1 MALLGEIRR
10 RSWLLIVMIALGM
23 GGFLLMDMS
32 GPAGGGGLFG
42 GGQNVGSINGKKI
55 SIQEYQN
62 RLNARQ
68 NPNVNSFEQN
78 KNVWDEFVLE
88 SILDEEGQAAGFG
101 VSGAELNDLMV
112 GENIS
117 PLVYRA
123 FMNPQTGQIDRNNLQ
138 TTYQSFK
145 DRGLATEGQYFM
157 RNLEEQVVLQQ
168 KGTKL
173 SSMVS
178 GALYTPKWL
187 AEAEKGGQITSAEV
201 SYVQIPFTSIPDA
214 NVQVSDADLNNYLN
228 ANAHDYKSDQETRT
242 VEYVVFDVAATD
254 DDKSNIRFELQ
265 ELATKFRNTNENEQ
279 FVQQEYGTYDSR
291 YVLKDELNPTVANE
305 LFELDNGNVVGPYEE
320 DGFYRI
326 TKLIDRRAVP
336 DSVQA
341 RHIVR
346 SANPAD
352 PNSIAAARKTIDS
365 LKNLILTQ
373 RIPFD
378 TLAVNFGQAGTA
390 QNSDLGMLSAQ
401 QLSGLPEVRNLAF
414 YEARKGE
421 LNVVESQY
429 GVHLVEVT
437 NVKSTGQT
445 GARVATISR
454 YIVPSKATQ
463 DAAYQKAFAF
473 VRDNRSADAMKKAA
487 QEQGLRLRKA
497 EGLKVNDYSVG
508 DLDDGEAS
516 RNIVKFAFD
525 AKPGDVSPSVYT
537 YDEDAVEFYNDAYVV
552 AALNNVYPAG
562 MPSVD
567 AVRSIVTQKVMNEK
581 KAASIASKVGN
592 NTDLASIA
600 SQYNGTQ
607 TDNRNISF
615 PQGLTGEPKVTAAIR
630 GLANGATSKPI
641 VGNGG
646 VYIVKMGNRTEASTD
661 VTALR
666 NTLDN
671 QTRQQ
676 MLGSAVLIDAL
687 KDKANVSDER
697 FRFY

>member
-1 MALLGEIRR
+1 
-10 RSWLLIVMIALGM
+10 MIALGM

-32 GPAGGGGLFG
+32 GPGGGGFG

-88 SILDEEGQAAGFG
+88 SILDEEAQAAGFG
-101 VSGAELNDLMV
+101 VSGAELNDMMI

-123 FMNPQTGQIDRNNLQ
+123 FMNPQTGQIDQANLQ
-138 TTYQSFK
+138 STYQSFK
-145 DRGLATEGQYFM
+145 DRGLTTEGQYFM

-168 KGTKL
+168 KGAKL

-187 AEAEKGGQITSAEV
+187 AEQEQGGQITSAEI
-201 SYVQIPFTSIPDA
+201 SYVQIPFTSVPDA
-214 NVQVSDADLNNYLN
+214 NVQVSDADLTSYLN
-228 ANAHDYKSDQETRT
+228 ANAHDYKTNQETRT
-242 VEYVVFDVAATD
+242 VEYVVFDVEATEE
-254 DDKSNIRFELQ
+254 DKSNLRSELQ
-265 ELATKFRNTNENEQ
+265 ELSTQFRNATDNEQ
-279 FVQQEYGTYDSR
+279 FVQGEYGTYDTR
-291 YVLKDELNPTVANE
+291 YVLKDELNPTVADE
-305 LFELDNGNVVGPYEE
+305 LFGIDNGNVVGPYPSE
-320 DGFYRI
+320 DGDYYRI
-326 TKLIDRRAVP
+326 TKLIDRRVVP

-341 RHIVR
+341 RHLVR

-373 RIPFD
+373 GISFD
-378 TLAVNFGQAGTA
+378 TLSLNFGQAGTNA
-390 QNSDLGMLSAQ
+390 NGGDLGMRSAE
-401 QLSGLPEVRNLAF
+401 QLGGLPEVRNVVF

-421 LNVVESQY
+421 LKVVESQY

-437 NVKSTGQT
+437 GIKSTGQT
-445 GARVATISR
+445 GVRVATISR
-454 YIVPSKATQ
+454 YIAPSKATQ
-463 DAAYQKAFAF
+463 DAKYQEAFAF
-473 VRDNRSADAMKKAA
+473 VRDNRSAEAMRKTA

-497 EGLKVNDYSVG
+497 EGLQINDYSVG
-508 DLDDGEAS
+508 DLDDGESS
-516 RNIVKFAFD
+516 RNIVKFAFEAD
-525 AKPGDVSPSVYT
+525 PGDVSPSVYT

-552 AALNNVYPAG
+552 VALNNVYPAG
-562 MPSVD
+562 MPSID
-567 AVRSIVTQKVMNEK
+567 AVRSIVTQKVIKEK
-581 KAASIASKVGN
+581 KAESIAAKVGS

-607 TDNRNISF
+607 TDNRTLSF
-615 PQGLTGEPKVTAAIR
+615 PTGLTGEPKVTAAIR

-646 VYIVKMGNRTEASTD
+646 VYIVKMDNKTEAAGD
-661 VTALR
+661 VTALQS
-666 NTLDN
+666 TLNN

-676 MLGSAVLIDAL
+676 MLGSSVLIDAL
-687 KDKANVSDER
+687 KENADVSDQR
-697 FRFY
+697 FNFY

>member
-1 MALLGEIRR
+1 
-10 RSWLLIVMIALGM
+10 M

-32 GPAGGGGLFG
+32 GPGGGGFG

-68 NPNVNSFEQN
+68 NQNVNSFEQN

-88 SILDEEGQAAGFG
+88 SILDEEAQAAGYG
-101 VSGAELNDLMV
+101 VSGAELNELMI
-112 GENIS
+112 GENVS

-123 FMNPQTGQIDRNNLQ
+123 FANPQTGQLDRNNLQ
-138 TTYQSFK
+138 TTYQNFK
-145 DRGLATEGQYFM
+145 DRGLTTEGQYFM

-168 KGTKL
+168 KGAKL

-201 SYVQIPFTSIPDA
+201 SYVEIPYTSVPDA
-214 NVQVSDADLNNYLN
+214 NIQVSDADLTNYLN
-228 ANAHDYKSDQETRT
+228 ANAHDYKTDQETRT
-242 VEYVVFDVAATD
+242 AEYVVFDVEATD
-254 DDKSNIRFELQ
+254 EDKSNLRAELE
-265 ELATKFRNTNENEQ
+265 ELATKFRSRDDDKQ
-279 FVQQEYGTYDSR
+279 FVQEEYGTYDSR
-291 YVLKDELNPTVANE
+291 YVLKEELNATVADE
-305 LFELDNGNVVGPYEE
+305 LFELENGNVVGPYEE

-326 TKLIDRRAVP
+326 TKLIDRSAVP

-341 RHIVR
+341 RHLVR

-352 PNSIAAARKTIDS
+352 PTSMAAARATIDS

-373 RIPFD
+373 NVPFD
-378 TLAVNFGQAGTA
+378 TLSINFGQAGTNA
-390 QNSDLGMLSAQ
+390 NGGDLGMRSAE
-401 QLSGLPEVRNLAF
+401 QLGGLPEVRDIIF
-414 YEARKGE
+414 YEASKGE
-421 LNVVESQY
+421 LSIVESQY

-437 NVKSTGQT
+437 KIKSSGKT
-445 GARVATISR
+445 GARVATVSR
-454 YIVPSKATQ
+454 YIAPSKATQ
-463 DAAYQKAFAF
+463 DAKYQQAFAF
-473 VRDNRSADAMKKAA
+473 VRDNRSADAMRKAA
-487 QEQGLRLRKA
+487 QEQGLRIRKA
-497 EGLKVNDYSVG
+497 EGLKINDYSVG
-508 DLDDGEAS
+508 DLDDGESS
-516 RNIVKFAFD
+516 RNIVKFAFSAD
-525 AKPGDVSPSVYT
+525 PGDVSPNVHT

-562 MPSVD
+562 MPSID
-567 AVRSIVTQKVMNEK
+567 AVRSIITQKVINEK
-581 KAASIASKVGN
+581 KASNIASKVGN

-600 SQYNGTQ
+600 SQYNGTK
-607 TDNRNISF
+607 TDNRNLTF
-615 PQGLTGEPKVTAAIR
+615 PQGLTGEPKVTAALR

-646 VYIVKMGNRTEASTD
+646 VYIVKMDNKTEAAGGDIS
-661 VTALR
+661 ALQ
-666 NTLDN
+666 NTLNN

-687 KDKANVSDER
+687 EKNAEVSDQR
-697 FRFY
+697 FNFY

>member
-32 GPAGGGGLFG
+32 GPGGGGFG

-88 SILDEEGQAAGFG
+88 SILDKEGEAAGYG

-112 GENIS
+112 GENVS

-123 FMNPQTGQIDRNNLQ
+123 FANPQTGQLDRTNLQ
-138 TTYQSFK
+138 TTYQNFK

-173 SSMVS
+173 SSIVS

-187 AEAEKGGQITSAEV
+187 AEQEKGGQITSAEV
-201 SYVQIPFTSIPDA
+201 SYVQIPFTSVPDA
-214 NVQVSDADLNNYLN
+214 NVQVSDADLTNYLN
-228 ANAHDYKSDQETRT
+228 ANAHDYKTNEETRT
-242 VEYVVFDVAATD
+242 VEYVVFDVQATD
-254 DDKSNIRFELQ
+254 DDKSNLRLELQ
-265 ELATKFRNTNENEQ
+265 ELATKFRNRSDNEQ
-279 FVQQEYGTYDSR
+279 FVQEEYGTYDSR
-291 YVLKDELNPTVANE
+291 YVRKDELNATVANE

-326 TKLIDRRAVP
+326 TKLIDRRVVP

-341 RHIVR
+341 RHLVR
-346 SANPAD
+346 TANPAD

-373 RIPFD
+373 RVPFD
-378 TLAVNFGQAGTA
+378 TLAVNFGQAGT
-390 QNSDLGMLSAQ
+390 NVGGGDLGMRSAE
-401 QLSGLPEVRNLAF
+401 QLGGLPEVRNLVF
-414 YEARKGE
+414 YEAGKGQ

-437 NVKSTGQT
+437 GIKSSGQV
-445 GARVATISR
+445 GARVATVSR
-454 YIVPSKATQ
+454 YILPSKATQ
-463 DAAYQKAFAF
+463 EAKYQEAFAF
-473 VRDNRSADAMKKAA
+473 VRDNRSADAMRKAA
-487 QEQGLRLRKA
+487 QEQGLRIRKA
-497 EGLKVNDYSVG
+497 EGLKRNDYSVG

-516 RNIVKFAFD
+516 RNIVKFAFEAD
-525 AKPGDVSPSVYT
+525 PGDVSPSVYT

-562 MPSVD
+562 MPSID
-567 AVRSIVTQKVMNEK
+567 AVRSIVTQKVINEK

-607 TDNRNISF
+607 TDNRTLNF
-615 PQGLTGEPKVTAAIR
+615 PVGLPNEPKVNAAVR

-646 VYIVKMGNRTEASTD
+646 VYIVKMDNKTEAAGSD
-661 VTALR
+661 ISAIQ
-666 NTLDN
+666 NTLNN

-687 KDKANVSDER
+687 KDKAEVSDQR
-697 FRFY
+697 FNFY